1 MIFALSFQTMFLGWR
16 SRSWWVQKRNRA
28 FMQRKILRW
37 FSQCFQIFHWRS
49 IQNHWRW
56 RWEIT
61 RIVISKDCIFYWQNQ
76 FWKISS
82 LKNLWW
88 SSTFFSS
95 LFFLFTQVYNFL
107 QRRPNFTITIR
118 LISLIPMLHRIFCFQ
133 RPNAG
138 EHSIFIFGAI
148 KVMQQ
153 FLRDKDYYYTHFD
166 TTSFSELSFRKQRQR
181 ERDA

>member
-1 MIFALSFQTMFLGWR
+1 
-16 SRSWWVQKRNRA
+16 
-28 FMQRKILRW
+28 MQRKILRW

-61 RIVISKDCIFYWQNQ
+61 RIVAYQRTAFSIDKINFGKSVL
-76 FWKISS
+76 WKIYDD
-82 LKNLWW
+82 LP
-88 SSTFFSS
+88 
-95 LFFLFTQVYNFL
+95 LFFPLYFFYSLRSIIFCSVGLILRLLFDWYLWSQCCIVF
-107 QRRPNFTITIR
+107 FV
-118 LISLIPMLHRIFCFQ
+118 CFQ

-181 ERDA
+181 AREIHNFFATTFDTVFENSRKKSYS